1 MSLNSN
7 NFLSLQNG
15 VANLT
20 DLTSGQAGRGASSLN
35 CSKCLYSVSLD
46 RNDLLCLQ
54 NSIANGALGA
64 LGQTDGSAGSFNC
77 GNSNGS
83 VLQRSDVISSSDDL
97 ATNGANTAGSEA
109 GLGASGLLSLCLFNL
124 VSDLIGNYSL
134 AAELFF
140 AIGAVYDIVV
150 RAGSGASSFN
160 LVFYNDFASLVTQS
174 GISNDAL
181 VGNVATIALSGLGAI
196 CSASSIL
203 VCNVLSEGVTK
214 SRNFLLL
221 NGELFADGAL
231 HTSGQT
237 CLVAGGSSCSNKFC
251 GVAGCFG
258 GLCLTREFSIALGA
272 VNNGVISAFN
282 FALRSNFVFLN
293 SLSGGVLELL
303 GGLSLARNLFF
314 ANGAVNYGIVGAFL
328 CASSSNFVFN
338 YSLCGGVTLG
348 AGSSG
353 LNVGD
358 LVTCG
363 SEYFEILRI
372 DHHRSLF
379 TLEILSNGKVQSND
393 NVCILIF
400 LCIGVSKYEYGC
412 IAVVVIISYGKDS
425 AQLAKGISLVVK
437 GVTRQSQSGCIINN
451 LKVDRAYTGV
461 VCNFD
466 ININRITGGNFDVA
480 FGISGVNR
488 NAEGGSVVSCRNSND
503 SQRDHHYSNQK
514 RY

>member
-1 MSLNSN
+1 M
-7 NFLSLQNG
+7 
-15 VANLT
+15 
-20 DLTSGQAGRGASSLN
+20 
-35 CSKCLYSVSLD
+35 SLD

-140 AIGAVYDIVV
+140 ANGAVYDIVV

-203 VCNVLSEGVTK
+203 VCNVLSEGVTE

-231 HTSGQT
+231 HTSSQT
-237 CLVAGGSSCSNKFC
+237 CLIAGGSGFSNKFC
-251 GVAGCFG
+251 GVAGCFDNQILFTFD
-258 GLCLTREFSIALGA
+258 LCITNGA
-272 VNNGVISAFN
+272 VDNGVIGTSL
-282 FALRSNFVFLN
+282 FALRSYYVLLN
-293 SLSGGVLELL
+293 SLSGGMLELL
-303 GGLSLARNLFF
+303 GGLSLARNLFI

-353 LNVGD
+353 LNIGD

-363 SEYFEILRI
+363 SEYFETLGI

-379 TLEILSNGKVQSND
+379 TLEILSNGEVQSND

-400 LCIGVSKYEYGC
+400 LCIGVGKYEYGSKA
-412 IAVVVIISYGKDS
+412 IVILVSNRNNC
-425 AQLAKGISLVVK
+425 AKLTKGVSLVVK
-437 GVTRQSQSGCIINN
+437 GVTLQSQSGCIINN

-466 ININRITGGNFDVA
+466 VNINITGGNFDVA
-480 FGISGVNR
+480 FGIGGVNR
-488 NAEGGSVVSCRNSND
+488 NAEGGSIVSCRNSND